1 MLFSLPQQLVIGNI
15 DSILIRSFSGT
26 DKHVYLF
33 LLTMQNYF
41 RYRGLMPVLKRVYDS
56 FGDKMNYDF
65 FYVMVLLVSEQ
76 PWSKIFNV
84 DSSFSKGKPIPTSV
98 SIRKLLSMSS
108 YALGSYHTDKQ
119 SLAHFL
125 SLPEKDILFFN
136 SVASLGKPA
145 CFLALN
151 HHSKEYG
158 YIYSIMARIVTSI
171 RGTQSELDVL
181 RDLIIQP
188 SRLEG
193 GLVHSGM
200 RDEANDVITT
210 LKPLIDKQLIHY
222 PDYRV
227 VFTGHS
233 LGAGA
238 AAIATLVLQ
247 SVYSNVFAY
256 CFACPSCVSLNL
268 LPRLQNCVIT
278 VNNMHDFVPRMNSLA
293 MHQVRDVFASMSQ
306 NQLMIVVDSPYLF
319 SRT

>member
-1 MLFSLPQQLVIGNI
+1 
-15 DSILIRSFSGT
+15 
-26 DKHVYLF
+26 
-33 LLTMQNYF
+33 MQNYF

-84 DSSFSKGKPIPTSV
+84 DSSFSKGRPVPSTVSV
-98 SIRKLLSMSS
+98 RKLLSMSS
-108 YALGSYHTDKQ
+108 YALGSYHSEKDEVAR
-119 SLAHFL
+119 LL

-151 HHSKEYG
+151 HHSKECHLVNKM
-158 YIYSIMARIVTSI
+158 IYRIIASI

-181 RDLIIQP
+181 RDFIIQP
-188 SRLEG
+188 SRLDG

-210 LKPLIDKQLIHY
+210 LKPLIDKQLIKY
-222 PDYRV
+222 PDYKV
-227 VFTGHS
+227 IFTGHS

-238 AAIATLVLQ
+238 AAIATLILQ
-247 SVYSNVFAY
+247 SVYSKVGAY

-268 LPRLQNCVIT
+268 LPRLQNCVVT
-278 VNNMHDFVPRMNSLA
+278 VNNMHDFVPRMNSSA
-293 MHQVRDVFASMSQ
+293 MHKVRDVFASMSQ
-306 NQLMIVVDSPYLF
+306 NELIIVGQSTDCLLN
-319 SRT
+319 RT

>member
-151 HHSKEYG
+151 HHSKE
-158 YIYSIMARIVTSI
+158 
-171 RGTQSELDVL
+171 
-181 RDLIIQP
+181 
-188 SRLEG
+188 
-193 GLVHSGM
+193 
-200 RDEANDVITT
+200 
-210 LKPLIDKQLIHY
+210 
-222 PDYRV
+222 
-227 VFTGHS
+227 
-233 LGAGA
+233 
-238 AAIATLVLQ
+238 
-247 SVYSNVFAY
+247 
-256 CFACPSCVSLNL
+256 
-268 LPRLQNCVIT
+268 
-278 VNNMHDFVPRMNSLA
+278 
-293 MHQVRDVFASMSQ
+293 
-306 NQLMIVVDSPYLF
+306 
-319 SRT
+319 